1 MDPEPQLTPM
11 ERELLPHELIYDW
24 NVMGETLAP
33 PETTIMFDDET
44 LRDGLQSPS
53 VRTPTIEEK
62 LRLLYL
68 MDELGIDTA
77 NLGLPGAGPVHV
89 EHMTRLAREI
99 RNRRLHIQANAA
111 CRTLLA
117 DVEPLA
123 RICDTM
129 GMPIEACTF
138 IGSSPIRRYVEE
150 WSLDTMLKNIEASIT
165 FCIKHNIPV
174 MFVTEDTTRA
184 DPETLRKLNTVAI
197 ECGARRICLS
207 DTVGHAT
214 PAGVKNLV
222 QFAKQVVKATGEDVG
237 IDFHGHNDRGL
248 AVMNALAAIG
258 AGATRIHGTA
268 LGIGE
273 RCGNASMDQLL
284 MNLRLLGWVSND
296 LSKLKAYIALASR
309 ATDTP
314 APVNYP
320 VFGADAF
327 RTQAGVHAAAVIKA
341 FRRGDDWLA
350 NRVYS
355 GVPADMFGLK
365 QGIEIG
371 PMSGEHNVR
380 FWLEQRR
387 IRPTEETVKAIMNAA
402 KEARRVLNEPELR
415 EIISATTAPG
425 LLTHVGQDLGMTMA
439 QKLLAAHAGL
449 DRVTTG
455 QIISAKVDLVMANEL
470 SASVAIKEFRKI
482 RGATRLFDPHKVV
495 IVEDHFVPNKDIA
508 SAKVARDVRKFAEEQ
523 GCLYFEV
530 GQGGIEH
537 VLLPEKGLVG
547 PGDLVIG
554 GDSHT
559 CTYGALGAFAT
570 GVGSTDIAAA
580 WALGEVWLKVPPT
593 IKLVY
598 HGQPKKWVSGKD
610 LILYTIGRIGVD
622 GARYAALEFT
632 GDAFRY
638 LGMGD
643 RLTMANMAI
652 EAGAKAGLFDVD
664 QRTMDYVHESG
675 AKVKDIY
682 HPDPSAEFSMI
693 YEFDVSEIEP
703 QVAVPFLPSNTV
715 PISQIEPL
723 PVDQVC
729 IGFCTNGRIEDLR
742 VAAKILKG
750 RKVNPKTRA
759 LIFPGS
765 NRVELQALKEGLLQ
779 VFVEAGCAVNAP
791 TCGPCIGGQLGVLAD
806 GERCVSTSNRNFKGR
821 MGAIESEVYLAS
833 PAVAAAT
840 AILGHIAS
848 PEEIKNM
855 EEA

>member
-1 MDPEPQLTPM
+1 MDLERNLTPL
-11 ERELLPHELIYDW
+11 EQEFLPHELIYDW
-24 NVMGETLAP
+24 NVMGETLP
-33 PETTIMFDDET
+33 PPAGRVMFDDET

-53 VRTPTIEEK
+53 VKTPSIEEK

-77 NLGLPGAGPVHV
+77 NLGLPGAGAVHV
-89 EHMTRLAREI
+89 EHITVLAREI
-99 RNRRLHIQANAA
+99 RNRRLNIKANAA
-111 CRTLLA
+111 CRTLVA
-117 DVEPLA
+117 DVEPLV
-123 RICDTM
+123 RICDSL

-165 FCIKHNIPV
+165 FAVKHGLPV

-184 DPETLRKLNTVAI
+184 DPETLRRLHTVAI
-197 ECGARRICLS
+197 ECGAKRICLS

-214 PAGVKNLV
+214 PTGVKNLIE
-222 QFAKQVVKATGEDVG
+222 FAKKMIAATGEDVG

-248 AVMNALAAIG
+248 GVMNALAAAS

-273 RCGNASMDQLL
+273 RCGNCSMDQLL
-284 MNLRLLGWVSND
+284 VNMKLLGWIEND
-296 LSKLKAYIALASR
+296 LGKLKAYSSLASR

-341 FRRGDDWLA
+341 FKRGDDWLA

-355 GVPADMFGLK
+355 GVPADLFGLK

-380 FWLEQRR
+380 YWLEQRR
-387 IRPTEETVKAIMNAA
+387 IKPTEETVKAIMSVA
-402 KEARRVLNEPELR
+402 KEARRVMNEPEVR
-415 EIISATTAPG
+415 EIVTMTSAPG
-425 LLTHVGQDLGMTMA
+425 ILTHIGEDLGMTMA
-439 QKLLAAHAGL
+439 EKLLAAHAGL

-455 QIISAKVDLVMANEL
+455 QIINAKVDLVMANEL

-482 RGATRLFDPHKVV
+482 KGATRVFDKHKVV
-495 IVEDHFVPNKDIA
+495 IVEDHFVPNKDVP
-508 SAKVARDVRKFAEEQ
+508 SARIARDVRKFAEEQ
-523 GCLYFEV
+523 GCVYFEV

-537 VLLPEKGLVG
+537 VILPEMGLVG

-580 WALGEVWLKVPPT
+580 WALGEVWMKVPPT

-598 HGQPKKWVSGKD
+598 HGKPKKWVSGKD
-610 LILYTIGRIGVD
+610 LILYTIGKIGVD

-632 GDAFRY
+632 GDAFKY
-638 LGMGD
+638 FGMGD

-652 EAGAKAGLFDVD
+652 EAGAKAGLFAVD
-664 QRTMDYVHESG
+664 QRTLAYVHESG
-675 AKVKDIY
+675 AKVKEIY
-682 HPDPSAEFSMI
+682 HPDPSAEYLMT
-693 YEFDVSEIEP
+693 YEFDVSEIES
-703 QVAVPFLPSNTV
+703 QVAVPYLPSNTLG
-715 PISQIEPL
+715 ISQIESL
-723 PVDQVC
+723 PIDQVC

-742 VAAKILKG
+742 IAAQILKG
-750 RKVNPKTRA
+750 RKVNPKTRT
-759 LIFPGS
+759 LVFPGS

-779 VFVEAGCAVNAP
+779 IFVEAGCAVNAP

-821 MGAIESEVYLAS
+821 MGAIDSEVYLAS

-840 AILGHIAS
+840 AVLGRIAS
-848 PEEIKNM
+848 PEEIKNL
-855 EEA
+855 AQ

>member
-1 MDPEPQLTPM
+1 MDLESNLTPL
-11 ERELLPHELIYDW
+11 EREFLPHELIYDW
-24 NVMGETLAP
+24 NVMGESLP
-33 PETTIMFDDET
+33 PPQRRVMFDDET

-53 VRTPTIEEK
+53 VKTPSIEEK

-77 NLGLPGAGPVHV
+77 NLGLPGAGAIHV
-89 EHMTRLAREI
+89 EHITVLAREI
-99 RNRRLHIQANAA
+99 RNRRLRIQANAA
-111 CRTLLA
+111 CRTLVA
-117 DVEPLA
+117 DVEPLV
-123 RICDTM
+123 RICDSL
-129 GMPIEACTF
+129 GMAIEACTF

-150 WSLDTMLKNIEASIT
+150 WSLDTMLKNIEASVT
-165 FCIKHNIPV
+165 FAVKHGLPV

-184 DPETLRKLNTVAI
+184 DPETLRRLHTVAI
-197 ECGARRICLS
+197 ECGAKRICLS

-214 PAGVKNLV
+214 PTGVKNLV
-222 QFAKQVVKATGEDVG
+222 EFAKQMIAATGEDVG

-248 AVMNALAAIG
+248 GVMNALAA
-258 AGATRIHGTA
+258 ASTGATRIHGTA

-273 RCGNASMDQLL
+273 RCGNCSMDQLL
-284 MNLRLLGWVSND
+284 VNMKLLGWIEND
-296 LSKLKAYIALASR
+296 LGKLKAYSALASR

-320 VFGADAF
+320 VFGADAS

-341 FRRGDDWLA
+341 FKRGDDWLA

-355 GVPADMFGLK
+355 GVPADLFGLK

-387 IRPTEETVKAIMNAA
+387 IKPTEETVKAIMGAA
-402 KEARRVLNEPELR
+402 KEARRVMNEPEVR
-415 EIISATTAPG
+415 EIVTMTSAPG
-425 LLTHVGQDLGMTMA
+425 ILTHIGQDLGMTMA
-439 QKLLAAHAGL
+439 EKLLAAHAGL
-449 DRVTTG
+449 ERVTTG
-455 QIISAKVDLVMANEL
+455 QIINAQVDLVMANEL
-470 SASVAIKEFRKI
+470 SAQVAIKEFRKI
-482 RGATRLFDPHKVV
+482 KGATRVFDKNKVV
-495 IVEDHFVPNKDIA
+495 IVEDHFVPNKDVP
-508 SAKVARDVRKFAEEQ
+508 SARIARDVRKFAEEQ
-523 GCLYFEV
+523 GCIYFEV

-580 WALGEVWLKVPPT
+580 WALGEVWMKVPPT

-598 HGQPKKWVSGKD
+598 NGKPKKWVSGKD
-610 LILYTIGRIGVD
+610 LILYTIGKIGVD

-632 GDAFRY
+632 GDAFKY
-638 LGMGD
+638 FGMGD

-652 EAGAKAGLFDVD
+652 EAGAKAGLFAVD
-664 QRTMDYVHESG
+664 QRTLAYVHESG
-675 AKVKDIY
+675 AKVKEIY
-682 HPDPSAEFSMI
+682 HPDPSAEYLMT

-703 QVAVPFLPSNTV
+703 QVAIPYLPSNTLG
-715 PISQIEPL
+715 ISQIESL
-723 PVDQVC
+723 PIDQVC

-742 VAAKILKG
+742 VAAQILKG
-750 RKVNPKTRA
+750 RKVNPKTRT

-765 NRVELQALKEGLLQ
+765 NRVQLQAMKEGLLQ
-779 VFVEAGCAVNAP
+779 IFVEAGCAVNAP
-791 TCGPCIGGQLGVLAD
+791 TCGPCIGGQLGVLAE

-821 MGAIESEVYLAS
+821 MGAIDSEVYLAS

-840 AILGHIAS
+840 AVLGRIAS
-848 PEEIKNM
+848 PAEIRDL
-855 EEA
+855 AS

>member
-1 MDPEPQLTPM
+1 MVLETNLTSL

-24 NVMGETLAP
+24 NVMGETLP
-33 PETTIMFDDET
+33 PPTARVMFDDET

-77 NLGLPGAGPVHV
+77 NIGLPGAGPVHV
-89 EHMTRLAREI
+89 EHMTALAREI
-99 RNRRLHIQANAA
+99 RNRRLRIAANAA
-111 CRTLLA
+111 CRTVLA
-117 DVEPLA
+117 DVEPLVK
-123 RICDTM
+123 ISDSL
-129 GMPIEACTF
+129 GMPIEACCF

-165 FCIKHNIPV
+165 FAVKHGLPV

-184 DPETLRKLNTVAI
+184 DPETLRRLYTTAI
-197 ECGARRICLS
+197 ECGAKRICFS
-207 DTVGHAT
+207 DTVGHVT
-214 PAGVKNLV
+214 PTGVKNLITW
-222 QFAKQVVKATGEDVG
+222 AKQLVESTGEDVG

-248 AVMNALAAIG
+248 GVINGLAAAS
-258 AGATRIHGTA
+258 AGATRIHGAA

-273 RCGNASMDQLL
+273 RCGNCSMDQLL
-284 MNLRLLGWVSND
+284 VNMKLLGWIDNN
-296 LSKLKAYIALASR
+296 LAKLKTYTSLAAR
-309 ATDTP
+309 VCDVAV
-314 APVNYP
+314 PVNYP

-341 FRRGDDWLA
+341 FKRGEDWLA

-355 GVPADMFGLK
+355 GVPADEFGLK

-387 IRPTEETVKAIMNAA
+387 IKPTDEAVKAIMNAA
-402 KEARRVLNEPELR
+402 KESRRVLNESEVK
-415 EIISATTAPG
+415 EVITMSSAPG
-425 LLTHVGQDLGMTMA
+425 ILAHTGEDLGMTMT
-439 QKLLAAHAGL
+439 QKLLAVHAGL
-449 DRVTTG
+449 ERVEVG
-455 QIISAKVDLVMANEL
+455 QIINAKIDLVMANEL
-470 SASVAIKEFRKI
+470 SAIAAIQEFRKI
-482 RGATRLFDPHKVV
+482 KGAEKVFDPNKVV
-495 IVEDHFVPNKDIA
+495 VVQDHFVPAKDIS
-508 SAKVARDVRKFAEEQ
+508 SARLGSGVRKWAEQQ
-523 GCLYFEV
+523 GVRYYEV
-530 GQGGIEH
+530 GMGGIEH
-537 VLLPEKGLVG
+537 VLLPEAGLVG

-570 GVGSTDIAAA
+570 GVGATDVAAA

-593 IKLVY
+593 IRLVY
-598 HGQPKKWVSGKD
+598 RGQPKKWVSGKD
-610 LILYTIGRIGVD
+610 LILYTIGKIGVD
-622 GARYAALEFT
+622 GARYAALEFS
-632 GDAFRY
+632 GDAFKY
-638 LGMGD
+638 LGMAD

-652 EAGAKAGLFDVD
+652 EAGAKAGLFEVD
-664 QRTMDYVHESG
+664 QRTLQYVHDAG
-675 AKVKDIY
+675 GKVREIY
-682 HPDPSAEFSMI
+682 HPDPSAQYAAT

-703 QVAVPFLPSNTV
+703 QVALPYLPSNTV
-715 PISQIEPL
+715 PISQVGAVPI
-723 PVDQVC
+723 DQVA

-742 VAAKILKG
+742 VAAQILKG
-750 RKVNPKTRA
+750 RKVNPKTRT

-765 NRVELQALKEGLLQ
+765 NKVELQAIKEGLLQ
-779 VFVEAGCAVNAP
+779 IFIEAGCAVNPP
-791 TCGPCIGGQLGVLAD
+791 TCGPCIGGQLGVLAE

-840 AILGHIAS
+840 AVLGHIAS
-848 PEEIKNM
+848 PEEIK
-855 EEA
+855 

>member
-1 MDPEPQLTPM
+1 MEPDTQLSPQ
-11 ERELLPHELIYDW
+11 ERELLPHELFYDW
-24 NVMGETLAP
+24 NVMGDTLPPPTAP
-33 PETTIMFDDET
+33 VTFDDET

-68 MDELGIDTA
+68 MDDLGIHTA
-77 NLGLPGAGPVHV
+77 DIGLPGAGSIHL
-89 EHMTRLAREI
+89 EHITMLAREI
-99 RNRRLHIQANAA
+99 RNRRLKIQANAA
-111 CRTLLA
+111 CRTLVA
-117 DVEPLA
+117 DVEPLVRA
-123 RICDTM
+123 CDSL
-129 GMPIEACTF
+129 GMAIEACIF

-150 WSLDTMLKNIEASIT
+150 WSLDTMLKNVETSIT
-165 FCIKHNIPV
+165 FAVKHGLPV
-174 MFVTEDTTRA
+174 TFVTEDTTRA
-184 DPETLRKLNTVAI
+184 DPETLRRLYTVAV
-197 ECGARRICLS
+197 ECGAGRICLS

-222 QFAKQVVKATGEDVG
+222 QFARRLVESTGEDVG

-248 AVMNALAAIG
+248 AMMNALAAIG

-273 RCGNASMDQLL
+273 RCGNCSMDQLL
-284 MNLRLLGWVSND
+284 MNLRLLGWIDND
-296 LSKLKAYIALASR
+296 LSKLKAYTGLASR

-327 RTQAGVHAAAVIKA
+327 RTQAGIHAAAVIKA
-341 FRRGDDWLA
+341 FKRGDDWLA

-355 GVPADMFGLK
+355 GVPADLFGLK

-380 FWLEQRR
+380 YWLAQRR
-387 IRPTEETVKAIMNAA
+387 IKPTEETVRAVMSAA
-402 KEARRVLNEPELR
+402 KEARRVLNEPEVR
-415 EIISATTAPG
+415 EVITTATVPG
-425 LLTHVGQDLGMTMA
+425 YLTHDGQDLGMTMA

-449 DRVTTG
+449 DRVEPG
-455 QIISAKVDLVMANEL
+455 QIVNAQVDLVMANEL
-470 SASVAIKEFRKI
+470 SASLAIHEFRKI
-482 RGATRLFDPHKVV
+482 KGATRVFDPHKVV
-495 IVEDHFVPNKDIA
+495 IVEDHLVPSMDVQWARI
-508 SAKVARDVRKFAEEQ
+508 ARDVRRFAEEQ
-523 GCLYFEV
+523 NCRYYEV

-598 HGQPKKWVSGKD
+598 HGQPRKWVSGKD
-610 LILYTIGRIGVD
+610 LILYTIGKIGVD
-622 GARYAALEFT
+622 GARYAALEFA

-652 EAGAKAGLFDVD
+652 EAGAKAGLLQVD
-664 QRTMDYVHESG
+664 QRTLTYVHESG
-675 AKVKDIY
+675 ARVRDIY
-682 HPDPSAEFSMI
+682 HPDPGAEYAMV
-693 YEFDVSEIEP
+693 YEFDVADIEP

-715 PISQIEPL
+715 PVSAVEPL

-742 VAAKILKG
+742 IAAKILKG
-750 RKVNPKTRA
+750 RKVNPKTRTY
-759 LIFPGS
+759 IFPGS

-791 TCGPCIGGQLGVLAD
+791 TCGTCIGGKLGALAE
-806 GERCVSTSNRNFKGR
+806 GERCVSTSNRNFRGR
-821 MGAIESEVYLAS
+821 MGSIEGQVFLAG
-833 PAVAAAT
+833 PAVAAAS
-840 AILGHIAS
+840 ALMGRLAS
-848 PEEIKNM
+848 PAEIKLL
-855 EEA
+855 EV

>member
-1 MDPEPQLTPM
+1 MDIESKLTPM

-24 NVMGETLAP
+24 NVMGDALTP
-33 PETTIMFDDET
+33 PAGEILFDDET

-68 MDELGIDTA
+68 MDELGIHTA
-77 NLGLPGAGPVHV
+77 NIGLPGAGPLHV
-89 EHMTRLAREI
+89 EHILVLGREI
-99 RNRRLHIQANAA
+99 RNRRLRIAANAA
-111 CRTLLA
+111 CRTLVA
-117 DVEPLA
+117 DIEPLVKV
-123 RICDTM
+123 CDGL

-165 FCIKHNIPV
+165 FAVKHGLPV

-184 DPETLRKLNTVAI
+184 DPDTLRRLYTTAI

-222 QFAKQVVKATGEDVG
+222 EFATKVVKATGEPVG

-248 AVMNALAAIG
+248 GVINALAAIS

-273 RCGNASMDQLL
+273 RCGNCSMDQLL
-284 MNLRLLGWVSND
+284 VNLKLLGWIDND
-296 LSKLKAYIALASR
+296 LAKLKAYVSLASR
-309 ATDTP
+309 ACDAP

-341 FRRGDDWLA
+341 FRRGEDWLA

-355 GVPADMFGLK
+355 GVPADLFGLR

-380 FWLEQRR
+380 YWLEQRR
-387 IRPTEETVKAIMNAA
+387 IKPSDETVQAIMGAA
-402 KEARRVLNEPELR
+402 KEARRVLNEPEVR
-415 EIISATTAPG
+415 EIVTMTSAPG
-425 LLTHVGQDLGMTMA
+425 VLAHIGQDLGMTMA
-439 QKLLAAHAGL
+439 EKLLAAHAGL
-449 DRVTTG
+449 DRVETG
-455 QIISAKVDLVMANEL
+455 QIINAQVDLVMANEL
-470 SASVAIKEFRKI
+470 SAILAIKEFQKI
-482 RGATRLFDPHKVV
+482 KGATRVFDPHKVV
-495 IVEDHFVPNKDIA
+495 IVQDHFVPSKDIT
-508 SAKVARDVRKFAEEQ
+508 SAKIGRDVRKFAADQ
-523 GCLYFEV
+523 NAIYFEV

-593 IKLVY
+593 IKLVFN
-598 HGQPKKWVSGKD
+598 GKPKKWVTGKD

-622 GARYAALEFT
+622 GARYAAMEFA

-638 LGMGD
+638 LGMAD
-643 RLTMANMAI
+643 RFTMANMAI
-652 EAGAKAGLFDVD
+652 EAGAKAGLFAVD
-664 QRTMDYVHESG
+664 QRTLQYVHESG
-675 AKVKDIY
+675 ARVKEIY
-682 HPDPSAEFSMI
+682 HPDPSAQYAMT

-703 QVAVPFLPSNTV
+703 QVAIPFLPSNTV
-715 PISQIEPL
+715 PISQVEQL
-723 PVDQVC
+723 PIDQVC

-742 VAAKILKG
+742 VAAQIIKG
-750 RKVNPKTRA
+750 RKVNGKTRT
-759 LIFPGS
+759 LVFPGTQA
-765 NRVELQALKEGLLQ
+765 VELQALKEGLLQ
-779 VFVEAGCAVNAP
+779 VLVEAGCVINPP

-806 GERCVSTSNRNFKGR
+806 GERCVSTSNRNFRGR
-821 MGAIESEVYLAS
+821 MGAVESEVYLAS

-840 AILGHIAS
+840 AVLGRIAS
-848 PEEIKNM
+848 PEEIGNLNV
-855 EEA
+855 

>member
-1 MDPEPQLTPM
+1 MDLEKNLTPL
-11 ERELLPHELIYDW
+11 EQELLPHELIYDW
-24 NVMGETLAP
+24 NVMGESLAP
-33 PETTIMFDDET
+33 PTGRLMFDDET

-53 VRTPTIEEK
+53 VKTPSIEDK

-77 NLGLPGAGPVHV
+77 NLGLPGAGAIHV
-89 EHMTRLAREI
+89 DHINVLAREI
-99 RNRRLHIQANAA
+99 RNRRLNIAANCA
-111 CRTLLA
+111 CRTLVS
-117 DVEPLA
+117 DVEPLV
-123 RICDTM
+123 RICDAL

-150 WSLDTMLKNIEASIT
+150 WSLDTMLRNIESSVTYAV
-165 FCIKHNIPV
+165 KHGLPV

-184 DPETLRKLNTVAI
+184 DPETLRRLYTVAI
-197 ECGARRICLS
+197 ECGAQRICLS

-222 QFAKQVVKATGEDVG
+222 EFAKKIVQATGEEVG

-248 AVMNALAAIG
+248 AIMNALAAAS
-258 AGATRIHGTA
+258 AGATRIHATA

-273 RCGNASMDQLL
+273 RCGNCSMDQLL
-284 MNLRLLGWVSND
+284 VNLKLLGWIEND
-296 LSKLKAYIALASR
+296 LAKLKAYTALSAR
-309 ATDTP
+309 ATDT
-314 APVNYP
+314 ATPVNYP

-341 FRRGDDWLA
+341 FKRGEDWLA

-355 GVPADMFGLK
+355 GVPADLFGLK

-387 IRPTEETVKAIMNAA
+387 IKPTDETVKAIMTAA
-402 KEARRVLNEPELR
+402 KEARRVLNEPEVR
-415 EIISATTAPG
+415 EIVSMTGAPG
-425 LLTHVGQDLGMTMA
+425 ILTHVGEDLGMTMA
-439 QKLLAAHAGL
+439 EKLLAAHAGL
-449 DRVTTG
+449 DRVETG
-455 QIISAKVDLVMANEL
+455 QIINAKVDLVMANEL
-470 SASVAIKEFRKI
+470 SAILAIKEFGKI
-482 RGATRLFDPHKVV
+482 KGATRVFDPQKVV
-495 IVEDHFVPNKDIA
+495 IVQDHFVPSKDIT
-508 SAKVARDVRKFAEEQ
+508 SAKIGRDVRKFAQEQ
-523 GCLYFEV
+523 NSLYYEV

-537 VLLPEKGLVG
+537 VLLPERGLVG

-598 HGQPKKWVSGKD
+598 HGKPKKWVSGKD

-622 GARYAALEFT
+622 GARYAVLEFT
-632 GDAFRY
+632 GETLNY

-643 RLTMANMAI
+643 RFTMANMAI

-664 QRTMDYVHESG
+664 QRTLSYVHESG
-675 AKVKDIY
+675 AKVKEIY
-682 HPDPSAEFSMI
+682 HPDPSADYAMT

-703 QVAVPFLPSNTV
+703 QVAVPYLPSNTMPVTQVESV
-715 PISQIEPL
+715 PI
-723 PVDQVC
+723 DQVC

-742 VAAKILKG
+742 IAANILKG
-750 RKVNPKTRA
+750 RKVNPRTRT

-765 NRVELQALKEGLLQ
+765 QRVELQALKEGLLQ
-779 VFVEAGCAVNAP
+779 IFVEAGCTINPP

-821 MGAIESEVYLAS
+821 MGAVESEVYLAS
-833 PAVAAAT
+833 PAVAAAS
-840 AILGHIAS
+840 ALLGMLAS
-848 PEEIKNM
+848 PNDIKGLQ
-855 EEA
+855 

>member
-1 MDPEPQLTPM
+1 MDLESHLTSL

-24 NVMGETLAP
+24 NIMGETLP
-33 PETTIMFDDET
+33 PPQTPVMFDDET

-68 MDELGIDTA
+68 MDELGIHTA
-77 NLGLPGAGPVHV
+77 NIGLPGAGPVHV
-89 EHMTRLAREI
+89 EHMLALAREI
-99 RNRRLHIQANAA
+99 RNRRLNIKANAA

-117 DVEPLA
+117 DVEPLVK
-123 RICDTM
+123 ICDTL

-150 WSLDTMLKNIEASIT
+150 WSLDTMLKNIETSVSFAV
-165 FCIKHNIPV
+165 KHGLPV
-174 MFVTEDTTRA
+174 MMVTEDTTRA
-184 DPETLRKLNTVAI
+184 DPETLRRLYTVAI
-197 ECGARRICLS
+197 ECGAQRICLS

-214 PAGVKNLV
+214 PAGVRNLV
-222 QFAKQVVKATGEDVG
+222 TWAKRLVESLQVSVG
-237 IDFHGHNDRGL
+237 IDYHGHNDRGL
-248 AVMNALAAIG
+248 GVMNALAAIS

-273 RCGNASMDQLL
+273 RCGNCSLDQLL
-284 MNLRLLGWVSND
+284 VNLKLLGWIDND
-296 LSKLKAYIALASR
+296 LSKLRTYVALAASI
-309 ATDTP
+309 TDTRI
-314 APVNYP
+314 PVNYP

-341 FRRGDDWLA
+341 FKRGEDWLA

-355 GVPADMFGLK
+355 GVPADLFGLK

-380 FWLEQRR
+380 YWLETRR
-387 IRPTEETVKAIMNAA
+387 LKPTPDTIQAIMNAA
-402 KEARRVLNEPELR
+402 KESRRVLSEPEVK
-415 EIISATTAPG
+415 EIITLTSAPAI
-425 LLTHVGQDLGMTMA
+425 LTPSGQDTGMTMT

-449 DRVTTG
+449 DRVEVG
-455 QIISAKVDLVMANEL
+455 QIINAQVDLVMANEL
-470 SASVAIKEFRKI
+470 SAITAIQEFRKLK
-482 RGATRLFDPHKVV
+482 GAARVFDPTKVV
-495 IVEDHFVPNKDIA
+495 IVQDHFVPAKDIQ
-508 SAKVARDVRKFAEEQ
+508 SARLGSSVRKWAEQQ
-523 GCLYFEV
+523 GVRYYEV

-537 VLLPEKGLVG
+537 VLLPEVGLVG

-593 IKLVY
+593 IRLVY

-610 LILYTIGRIGVD
+610 LILATIGKIGVD

-632 GDAFRY
+632 GDAFKY
-638 LGMGD
+638 LSMAD

-652 EAGAKAGLFDVD
+652 EAGAKAGLFAVD
-664 QRTMDYVHESG
+664 QRTLAYVHDAG
-675 AKVKDIY
+675 GKVREIY
-682 HPDPSAEFSMI
+682 HSDPSAQYAAT

-703 QVAVPFLPSNTV
+703 QVAAPYLPSNTV
-715 PISQIEPL
+715 PVSQLTHVPI
-723 PVDQVC
+723 DQVA

-742 VAAKILKG
+742 VAAQILKG
-750 RKVNPKTRA
+750 HKVNPKTRT

-765 NRVELQALKEGLLQ
+765 NKVELQALKEGLIQ
-779 VFVEAGCAVNAP
+779 IFVEAGCAVNPP
-791 TCGPCIGGQLGVLAD
+791 TCGPCIGGQLGVLAE
-806 GERCVSTSNRNFKGR
+806 GERCVSTSNRNFRGR
-821 MGAIESEVYLAS
+821 MGAVESEVYLAS

-840 AILGHIAS
+840 AVLGRLAS
-848 PEEIKNM
+848 PEEIK
-855 EEA
+855 